1 MLKRILHKIE
11 LVRML
16 QKILLFLFLGIS
28 GLAVGQVKNEDKF
41 SLQIDTLQL
50 YKKNYQ
56 DSTKIKSYLDHIFD
70 NFRTDIGNSIAICDY
85 LYNRSKEIKNPSLM
99 ASANNIKG
107 TIYALKND
115 FQNASKY
122 YIEAAEQFEK
132 INKPYSTAIIY
143 NNLGLMYNNTN
154 NRKLALKY
162 FEKGLKIAEE
172 HKIDKAKA
180 LLYINL
186 TNLYISEGNLNAGLE
201 SALKADKLCLK
212 LGMEKEQAVNANL
225 TGAIYYYQSNFEKA
239 LEFYRLSHKLSK
251 KSGDTHSEHIA
262 LNNIGEVMALQ
273 KNPEAISILKMPE
286 DYFKSIKD
294 YTNLQQVYSNY
305 STYFRNVND
314 DKNTIA
320 YMDKLR
326 SVESK
331 LNDSLQ
337 RKSIIFYQTKFETQ
351 QKENKILLLSKAD
364 SIKNLKITNQQLAI
378 NKNLFELTRQK
389 LALSGAQLQMAEDS
403 LQLET
408 QNKTILQTQLE
419 ASKKQAKINSL
430 SKEALQQKLI
440 LQEKQLAINQ
450 KNTTIGIII
459 FIAFATFLIGYGLF
473 RQKQMEQKAL
483 LVAQQTKQRELLTQA
498 IIEAEEAER
507 KRIASDLH
515 DGVGQLFSA
524 VKMNLGGLLNRVEL
538 KKEED
543 QFLAEKTMALV
554 DESCKEVRVISHKM
568 MPNFLLKSGIASDI
582 KSFIEK
588 IDENTLKISFESY
601 GFKEQL
607 EFNEEIILYRVIQE
621 LINNVIKHAKANE
634 LEIVLHK
641 TNQNIVVKII
651 DNGIGFDYEK
661 AINKGGLGL
670 KNILVRMEYLK
681 GKVNFTPNTPS
692 GTRVEIDIP
701 IG

>member
-1 MLKRILHKIE
+1 
-11 LVRML
+11 
-16 QKILLFLFLGIS
+16 
-28 GLAVGQVKNEDKF
+28 
-41 SLQIDTLQL
+41 
-50 YKKNYQ
+50 
-56 DSTKIKSYLDHIFD
+56 
-70 NFRTDIGNSIAICDY
+70 
-85 LYNRSKEIKNPSLM
+85 
-99 ASANNIKG
+99 
-107 TIYALKND
+107 
-115 FQNASKY
+115 
-122 YIEAAEQFEK
+122 
-132 INKPYSTAIIY
+132 
-143 NNLGLMYNNTN
+143 
-154 NRKLALKY
+154 
-162 FEKGLKIAEE
+162 
-172 HKIDKAKA
+172 
-180 LLYINL
+180 
-186 TNLYISEGNLNAGLE
+186 
-201 SALKADKLCLK
+201 
-212 LGMEKEQAVNANL
+212 
-225 TGAIYYYQSNFEKA
+225 
-239 LEFYRLSHKLSK
+239 
-251 KSGDTHSEHIA
+251 
-262 LNNIGEVMALQ
+262 
-273 KNPEAISILKMPE
+273 MPE

-320 YMDKLR
+320 YLDKLR

-378 NKNLFELTRQK
+378 SKNLFELTRQK

-430 SKEALQQKLI
+430 SKEALQQKVI

-473 RQKQMEQKAL
+473 RRKQMEQKAL
-483 LVAQQTKQRELLTQA
+483 LVAEQIKQRELLTQA

>member
-11 LVRML
+11 LDRML
-16 QKILLFLFLGIS
+16 QKILLFLFIIIS
-28 GLAVGQVKNEDKF
+28 SLAVGQVKSEYKF

-70 NFRTDIGNSIAICDY
+70 NFRTDIGNSVAICDY

-132 INKPYSTAIIY
+132 INKPYSTAMIY

-201 SALKADKLCLK
+201 SALNADKLCLK

-273 KNPEAISILKMPE
+273 KNPEAIPTLKLPE

-320 YMDKLR
+320 YLDKLR

-389 LALSGAQLQMAEDS
+389 LALSGAQLQIAEDS

-408 QNKTILQTQLE
+408 KNKTILQTQLE

-430 SKEALQQKLI
+430 SKEALQQKVI

-459 FIAFATFLIGYGLF
+459 FIAFAAFLIGYSIF
-473 RQKQMEQKAL
+473 RRKQIEQKAL
-483 LVAQQTKQRELLTQA
+483 LVAEQIKQRELLTQA

-524 VKMNLGGLLNRVEL
+524 VKMNLGGLLNRVEIA
-538 KKEED
+538 KEED

-641 TNQNIVVKII
+641 TNQNIQVKII
-651 DNGIGFDYEK
+651 DNGIGFDYDE
-661 AINKGGLGL
+661 AIDKGGLGL
-670 KNILVRMEYLK
+670 KNILVRIEYLK
-681 GKVNFTPNTPS
+681 GKLNFSPNNPS
-692 GTRVEIDIP
+692 GTIVQIDIP

>member
-1 MLKRILHKIE
+1 
-11 LVRML
+11 ML
-16 QKILLFLFLGIS
+16 QKILLFLFIGIS
-28 GLAVGQVKNEDKF
+28 SLAVAQIKNENKF
-41 SLQIDTLQL
+41 SLQIDTLKL

-132 INKPYSTAIIY
+132 INKPYSTAMIY

-239 LEFYRLSHKLSK
+239 LEFYHLSHKLSK

-273 KNPEAISILKMPE
+273 KNPEAIPTLKMPE

-305 STYFRNVND
+305 STYFRNIND

-320 YMDKLR
+320 YLDKLR

-430 SKEALQQKLI
+430 SKEALQQKVI

-450 KNTTIGIII
+450 KNATIGIII
-459 FIAFATFLIGYGLF
+459 FIAFAAFLIGYGLF
-473 RQKQMEQKAL
+473 RRKQMEQKAL
-483 LVAQQTKQRELLTQA
+483 LVAEQIKQRELLTQA

>member
-132 INKPYSTAIIY
+132 INKPYSTAMIY

-225 TGAIYYYQSNFEKA
+225 TGAIYYYHSNFEKA

-286 DYFKSIKD
+286 DYFKSIND

-440 LQEKQLAINQ
+440 LQDKQLAINQ

-634 LEIVLHK
+634 LEIILHK

>member
-1 MLKRILHKIE
+1 
-11 LVRML
+11 ML

-115 FQNASKY
+115 FQNASKH

-132 INKPYSTAIIY
+132 INKPYSTAMIY

-273 KNPEAISILKMPE
+273 KNPEAIPTLKRPE

-320 YMDKLR
+320 YLDKLR

-473 RQKQMEQKAL
+473 KQKQMEQKAL
-483 LVAQQTKQRELLTQA
+483 LVSQQTKQRELLTQA

-651 DNGIGFDYEK
+651 DNGIGFDYVK

>member
-1 MLKRILHKIE
+1 
-11 LVRML
+11 ML
-16 QKILLFLFLGIS
+16 QKILLFLFIGIS
-28 GLAVGQVKNEDKF
+28 SLAVAQIKNENKF
-41 SLQIDTLQL
+41 SLQIDTLKL

-132 INKPYSTAIIY
+132 INKPYSTAMIY

-172 HKIDKAKA
+172 HTIEKAKA

-239 LEFYRLSHKLSK
+239 LEFYHLSHKLSK

-273 KNPEAISILKMPE
+273 KNPDAIPILKMPE

-305 STYFRNVND
+305 STYFRNIND

-320 YMDKLR
+320 YLDKLR

-430 SKEALQQKLI
+430 SKEALQQKVI

-450 KNTTIGIII
+450 KNATIGIII

-473 RQKQMEQKAL
+473 RRKQMEQKAL
-483 LVAQQTKQRELLTQA
+483 LVAEQIKQRELLTQA

>member
-1 MLKRILHKIE
+1 MR
-11 LVRML
+11 
-16 QKILLFLFLGIS
+16 QKILLFLFIGIS
-28 GLAVGQVKNEDKF
+28 NLALSQVKNENKF

-50 YKKNYQ
+50 FKKNYQ

-70 NFRTDIGNSIAICDY
+70 NFRTEIGNSIAICDY
-85 LYNRSKEIKNPSLM
+85 LYNRSKEIKKPSLM
-99 ASANNIKG
+99 ASSLNIKAS
-107 TIYALKND
+107 IYALKND
-115 FQNASKY
+115 YQNASKY
-122 YIEAAEQFEK
+122 YIEAVEMFEK

-172 HKIDKAKA
+172 HTIDNAKA
-180 LLYINL
+180 LIYINL
-186 TNLYISEGNLNAGLE
+186 TNLYISEGNLNASLE
-201 SALKADKLCLK
+201 SALKADKLCEK

-239 LEFYRLSHKLSK
+239 LEFYHLSHKLSK
-251 KSGDTHSEHIA
+251 KSGDTHSENIA
-262 LNNIGEVMALQ
+262 LNNIGEVLALQ
-273 KNPEAISILKMPE
+273 KNPEAIQTLKIPE
-286 DYFKSIKD
+286 EYFKSIKD

-305 STYFRNVND
+305 STYFRNIKD
-314 DKNTIA
+314 DKNTIT
-320 YMDKLR
+320 YLDKLR

-331 LNDSLQ
+331 LNDSIQ
-337 RKSIIFYQTKFETQ
+337 RKSIVFYQTKFETQ

-378 NKNLFELTRQK
+378 SKNLFELTRQK
-389 LALSGAQLQMAEDS
+389 LALSDAQLQMAEDS

-430 SKEALQQKLI
+430 SKEALQQKVI

-459 FIAFATFLIGYGLF
+459 FIAFVMFLIGYGMY
-473 RQKQMEQKAL
+473 RRKQMEQKAL
-483 LVAQQTKQRELLTQA
+483 LVAEQIKQREILTQA
-498 IIEAEEAER
+498 VIEAEETER

-524 VKMNLGGLLNRVEL
+524 VKMNLGGLLNRVEIT
-538 KKEED
+538 KNED
-543 QFLAEKTMALV
+543 RFLAEKTMALV

-588 IDENTLKISFESY
+588 IDENTLKISFESF

-634 LEIVLHK
+634 LQIILHK
-641 TNQNIVVKII
+641 TNQNIQVKII

-661 AINKGGLGL
+661 AMIKGGLGL
-670 KNILVRMEYLK
+670 KNILVRIEYLK
-681 GKVNFTPNTPS
+681 GKVNFSPNSPS
-692 GTRVEIDIP
+692 GTVVQIDIP

>member
-1 MLKRILHKIE
+1 
-11 LVRML
+11 ML
-16 QKILLFLFLGIS
+16 QKILLFLFIGIS
-28 GLAVGQVKNEDKF
+28 SLAVAQIKNENKF

-132 INKPYSTAIIY
+132 INKPYSTAMIY

-239 LEFYRLSHKLSK
+239 LEFYHLSHKLSK

-273 KNPEAISILKMPE
+273 KKPDAIPILKMPE

-320 YMDKLR
+320 YLDKLR

-430 SKEALQQKLI
+430 SKEALQQKVI

-450 KNTTIGIII
+450 KNATIGIII

-473 RQKQMEQKAL
+473 RRKQMEQKAL
-483 LVAQQTKQRELLTQA
+483 LVAEQIKQRELLTQA

-524 VKMNLGGLLNRVEL
+524 VKMNLGGLLNRVEI